1 MPSDQLRTHLASV
14 REKRGYLLP
23 HHGLMAVSMPNLL
36 AAYDSLYTALT
47 LQEGRL
53 TERER
58 EYVWMAILISSDE
71 AIGTHHIRKYHL
83 AGGDNQEL
91 SRILALTAL
100 AKGAEA
106 YQFVD
111 AHWLPH
117 LPDFNPT
124 SSYLQAFHQAAGD
137 SPVHSAHMA
146 TAAIYTCIGNW
157 RALEWQIAAAYADGI
172 DEIALAEALS
182 LTMFPG
188 GVPNFVEAADV
199 WRKLIAEGRV
209 TASADFATWAD
220 MSGQGGFDEAIQ
232 SGGSDS

>member
-1 MPSDQLRTHLASV
+1 MPSDQLRNHLATV

-23 HHGLMAVSMPNLL
+23 HHGLMAVSMPELL
-36 AAYDSLYTALT
+36 EAYDTLYTTLT
-47 LQEGRL
+47 LKDGRL

-71 AIGTHHIRKYHL
+71 AIGTHHIRKYHR
-83 AGGDNQEL
+83 AGGNNEEL
-91 SRILALTAL
+91 SRIMALTAL

-117 LPDFNPT
+117 LPEFDPMA
-124 SSYLQAFHQAAGD
+124 SYLQAFRQAAGD
-137 SPVHSAHMA
+137 SPIYSAHMA
-146 TAAIYTCIGNW
+146 AAAIYTCIGNW
-157 RALEWQIAAAYADGI
+157 RGLEWQIAAAYDDGI
-172 DEIALAEALS
+172 DEFALAEALS

-199 WRKLIAEGRV
+199 WRKIIADGRV
-209 TASADFATWAD
+209 TASADFSTWAE
-220 MSGQGGFDEAIQ
+220 MSGQGGFNEAINT
-232 SGGSDS
+232 GGNES